1 MTGTQLKFGTLVL
14 SYGDR
19 REKIEKRYEEVQEQD
34 LTNAI
39 IKLGRSE
46 TKKVYFVQGHG
57 EKDPSDTGQSGY
69 SQARKALEQGYQV
82 APLNLATEGRVPAD
96 AGVLV
101 IAGARTA
108 PFDQEMQFV
117 ADFLQTGGGVLLMT
131 DPVPAPSYALFLEP
145 WGIQVDDNV
154 VLDVS
159 GAGRLMGAGPSIP
172 LVVEY
177 EDHPITERF
186 NAMTFF
192 PLTRSVRPAEET
204 PEGVTVAP
212 LFQSN
217 PNSWGETDMNKPEAT
232 FDPEDLQGPLPLAV
246 AATRELRAG
255 TDDAAELT
263 ARLVVVGTSNFAI
276 DAYFAN
282 QGNGNL
288 FLNMVSW
295 LAQDED
301 LISIRPKQAEDRR
314 ILLSQSQLS
323 AVRLVSMFLIP
334 GAALVAGVLVY
345 LNRRRK

>member
-1 MTGTQLKFGTLVL
+1 
-14 SYGDR
+14 
-19 REKIEKRYEEVQEQD
+19 
-34 LTNAI
+34 
-39 IKLGRSE
+39 
-46 TKKVYFVQGHG
+46 
-57 EKDPSDTGQSGY
+57 
-69 SQARKALEQGYQV
+69 
-82 APLNLATEGRVPAD
+82 
-96 AGVLV
+96 
-101 IAGARTA
+101 
-108 PFDQEMQFV
+108 
-117 ADFLQTGGGVLLMT
+117 
-131 DPVPAPSYALFLEP
+131 
-145 WGIQVDDNV
+145 
-154 VLDVS
+154 
-159 GAGRLMGAGPSIP
+159 
-172 LVVEY
+172 
-177 EDHPITERF
+177 
-186 NAMTFF
+186 
-192 PLTRSVRPAEET
+192 
-204 PEGVTVAP
+204 
-212 LFQSN
+212 
-217 PNSWGETDMNKPEAT
+217 MNKPEAT